1 MNLES
6 IRQIRSRRQISQTND
21 CRWKRWRYREQPGHY
36 LKLVRCS
43 HQIAS
48 TVTTRYV
55 APSSSEIQERLGLLV
70 RAGEMFHRSLE
81 VDETLANV
89 ARMAVESFSD
99 LCLFDLID
107 EESERLYVSSGAHR
121 DPSLDAVLRQVG
133 TSILYD
139 TDFGIHPAVRVTQ
152 SGEPFIVPIFNDA
165 AIARHAV
172 SAKHA
177 AFMRQMGYRSKIVVP
192 VIAHGH
198 IFGALT
204 FVRSFNEVSFDEEDV
219 SAAQELGRRA
229 GLAVANAKQYHR
241 EQHVAAT
248 LQRAFLLQ
256 DFPRREGLTFNALYR
271 PAKGD
276 AELGGDW
283 YDAFTTSDGSIIIT
297 IGDVAGKGIEAA
309 RLMVQLRQSIRIA
322 AIVSTDPSRILELAN
337 AALFLD
343 RTDAFATAFVGM
355 ISPRSFE
362 LAYASA
368 GHPPAIVRWDN
379 SELLKLET
387 TSLPLGVDEKSTFKT
402 ATLAMDRDALLVL
415 YTDGVT
421 ESTRDALAGEELLC
435 EVLASEA
442 AIYSA
447 NPARFVE
454 RTVARD
460 RAQDDVAIMTIRF
473 GQNRSH
479 WRFDVDNPAAAYA
492 LKNEL
497 IETLRRVSAMTR
509 EQEDDC
515 QLIFSELV
523 GNAVRHAPGALS
535 ISLSGDDGGLE
546 LHIVDE
552 GPGISGDPSLPDD
565 IWSESGRGLFLIK
578 ELAEHLTIERLPG
591 YGSYVRVGLPTR

>member
-1 MNLES
+1 
-6 IRQIRSRRQISQTND
+6 
-21 CRWKRWRYREQPGHY
+21 
-36 LKLVRCS
+36 
-43 HQIAS
+43 
-48 TVTTRYV
+48 
-55 APSSSEIQERLGLLV
+55 
-70 RAGEMFHRSLE
+70 MFHRSLE
-81 VDETLANV
+81 VDETLANI

-107 EESERLYVSSGAHR
+107 EESDRLYVSSGAHR
-121 DPSLDAVLRQVG
+121 DPSLNALLKKVG

-139 TDFGIHPAVRVTQ
+139 TDFGVHPAVQVTQ
-152 SGEPFIVPIFNDA
+152 TGKPFIVPVFDDA
-165 AIARHAV
+165 AIARHAA

-177 AFMRQMGYRSKIVVP
+177 DFMRQMGYRSKIVVP
-192 VIAHGH
+192 VIAQGH

-204 FVRSFNEVSFDEEDV
+204 FVRSFNEVAFDEEDL

-256 DFPRREGLTFNALYR
+256 DFPRRERLSFNALYR

-322 AIVSTDPSRILELAN
+322 AIVSTDPDRILRLAN

-343 RTDAFATAFVGM
+343 RTDAFATAFVAT
-355 ISPRSFE
+355 ISPGAFE
-362 LAYASA
+362 LTYASA
-368 GHPPAIVRWDN
+368 GHPPAILRWD
-379 SELLKLET
+379 SGELLKLEA
-387 TSLPLGVDEKSTFKT
+387 TSLPLGVDENCTFKT
-402 ATLAMDRDALLVL
+402 ATLAVDRNALLVL

-421 ESTRDALAGEELLC
+421 ESNRDPLAGEQLLC
-435 EVLASEA
+435 DVLASDA
-442 AIYSA
+442 AIYAA

-460 RAQDDVAIMTIRF
+460 RVQDDVAIMTVRF
-473 GQNRSH
+473 GQSRTH

-492 LKNEL
+492 LKSEL
-497 IETLRRVSAMTR
+497 MEMLRRLTKMTP

-515 QLIFSELV
+515 QVIFSELV

-535 ISLSGDDGGLE
+535 ISVSSDDRGLE
-546 LHIVDE
+546 LHVIDE
-552 GPGISGDPSLPDD
+552 GPGFGGKPSLPED

-591 YGSYVRVGLPTR
+591 YGAYVRVGLPTR

>member
-1 MNLES
+1 
-6 IRQIRSRRQISQTND
+6 
-21 CRWKRWRYREQPGHY
+21 
-36 LKLVRCS
+36 
-43 HQIAS
+43 
-48 TVTTRYV
+48 
-55 APSSSEIQERLGLLV
+55 
-70 RAGEMFHRSLE
+70 MFHRSLE

-107 EESERLYVSSGAHR
+107 EESDRLYVSSGAHR
-121 DPSLDAVLRQVG
+121 DPSLDAALKKVG

-139 TDFGIHPAVRVTQ
+139 SDFGVHPAVRVTQ
-152 SGEPFIVPIFNDA
+152 SGEPFIVPVFDDA

-177 AFMRQMGYRSKIVVP
+177 DFMRQMGYRSKIVVP
-192 VIAHGH
+192 VAAHEH

-204 FVRSFNEVSFDEEDV
+204 FVRSFNEAAFDQEDLG
-219 SAAQELGRRA
+219 AAQELGRRA

-256 DFPRREGLTFNALYR
+256 DFPRRESLTFNALYR

-322 AIVSTDPSRILELAN
+322 AIVSTDPGQILKLAN

-343 RTDAFATAFVGM
+343 RADNFATAFVGT
-355 ISPRSFE
+355 ISPGAFE

-368 GHPPAIVRWDN
+368 GHPPAILRWD
-379 SELLKLET
+379 SGELLKLAT
-387 TSLPLGVDEKSTFKT
+387 TSLPLGVDENCTFETSTLT
-402 ATLAMDRDALLVL
+402 IDRDALLVL

-421 ESTRDALAGEELLC
+421 ESTRDALAGEQLLC
-435 EVLASEA
+435 DVLTSDA
-442 AIYSA
+442 ATYAA

-460 RAQDDVAIMTIRF
+460 RAQDDVAIMTVRF
-473 GQNRSH
+473 GKSRTQ

-497 IETLRRVSAMTR
+497 MEMLRRMSTMTP
-509 EQEDDC
+509 EQDDDC
-515 QLIFSELV
+515 QVIFSELV

-535 ISLSGDDGGLE
+535 ISLSNGGRGLE
-546 LHIVDE
+546 LHIIDE
-552 GPGISGDPSLPDD
+552 GPGFSGDPSLPDD
-565 IWSESGRGLFLIK
+565 LWSESGRGLFLIK
-578 ELAEHLTIERLPG
+578 ELAEHITIERLPG
-591 YGSYVRVGLPTR
+591 YGAYVRVGLPG

>member
-1 MNLES
+1 
-6 IRQIRSRRQISQTND
+6 
-21 CRWKRWRYREQPGHY
+21 
-36 LKLVRCS
+36 
-43 HQIAS
+43 
-48 TVTTRYV
+48 
-55 APSSSEIQERLGLLV
+55 
-70 RAGEMFHRSLE
+70 MFHRSLE

-107 EESERLYVSSGAHR
+107 EESDRLYVSSGAHR
-121 DPSLDAVLRQVG
+121 DASLDAVLKKVG

-139 TDFGIHPAVRVTQ
+139 TDFGVHPAVRVTQ
-152 SGEPFIVPIFNDA
+152 SGKPFMVPVFDDE
-165 AIARHAV
+165 AIARHAA
-172 SAKHA
+172 STKHA
-177 AFMRQMGYRSKIVVP
+177 DFMRQMGYRSKIVVP
-192 VIAHGH
+192 VVAHEH

-204 FVRSFNEVSFDEEDV
+204 FVRSFNDTAFDDEDLG
-219 SAAQELGRRA
+219 AAQELGRRA

-256 DFPRREGLTFNALYR
+256 EFPRRAGVTFNALYR

-283 YDAFTTSDGSIIIT
+283 YDAFTASDGSIIIT

-322 AIVSTDPSRILELAN
+322 AIVSTDPGQILKLAN

-343 RTDAFATAFVGM
+343 RTEAFATAFVGT
-355 ISPRSFE
+355 ISPRTLE

-368 GHPPAIVRWDN
+368 GHPPAILRWE
-379 SELLKLET
+379 SGELLKLAT
-387 TSLPLGVDEKSTFKT
+387 TSLPLGVDKNCSFKT
-402 ATLAMDRDALLVL
+402 ATLAIDRDALLVL

-435 EVLASEA
+435 DVLISEA
-442 AIYSA
+442 AIYAA

-473 GQNRSH
+473 GQSRSL
-479 WRFDVDNPAAAYA
+479 WRFDVANPAAAYA
-492 LKNEL
+492 LKSEL
-497 IETLRRVSAMTR
+497 IETLHRMSEMTR

-515 QLIFSELV
+515 QLIFTELV

-535 ISLSGDDGGLE
+535 MSLSSDDRGLE
-546 LHIVDE
+546 LHFIDE
-552 GPGISGDPSLPDD
+552 GPGFSGDPALPEDL
-565 IWSESGRGLFLIK
+565 WSESGRGLFLIK
-578 ELAEHLTIERLPG
+578 ELAEHLTVERLPG
-591 YGSYVRVGLPTR
+591 YGSYVRVGLPTGPKRSRAPRQLEDSLFAGL